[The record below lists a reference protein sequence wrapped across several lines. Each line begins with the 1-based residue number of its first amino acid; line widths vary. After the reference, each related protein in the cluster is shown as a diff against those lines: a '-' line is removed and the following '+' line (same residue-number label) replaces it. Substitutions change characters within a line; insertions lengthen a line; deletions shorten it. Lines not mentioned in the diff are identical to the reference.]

1 LLRRSQGKAKQ
12 QKEGVK
18 TSKEKDNEDEKK
30 TLKLKKNRRRG

>member
-18 TSKEKDNEDEKK
+18 TSKEKDNAEKDK
-30 TLKLKKNRRRG
+30 KMKKKL